1 MTSVLLYTNPAS
13 AAVLHAS
20 DFKAAGLNVLEV
32 VEDRHKLVQC
42 VVQHTPSV
50 LVCVLHDAD
59 EAHGADD
66 AFFSITQTIAQT
78 APCAVMVFTPD
89 ERAERIV
96 QATASGV
103 HAYVVNGYARAR
115 LPSLVRVAQARFTH
129 ERALQQ
135 SLADVSSRLEERQV
149 VDRAKAILMRARELS
164 DDDAFRLLRTAS
176 MHSNQRLGQV
186 SQHVIHSAHFA
197 EGVNRAGQLRM
208 LSQRLVKLYL
218 LQLLQPP
225 GETAEPHRRLFEA
238 SAQRIDAN
246 LALLDKNFSKHTF
259 GDVLGQTAS
268 TWSRLKRAL
277 QARPTAP
284 AMARVD
290 DLAEQL
296 LEQAERLTSTLE
308 GQGAMAPLQV
318 LNTAGRQRMLSQ
330 RFAKYALLGVLGG
343 PVLAARGN
351 TGMATTRTAFER
363 AQHYLSNLPLSTPD
377 IRRALEAARLGWQ
390 HTLAGAGQAQRAD
403 GQAQLALASE
413 ELLGVF
419 EQLSATYEGSMQM
432 LMG

>member
-1 MTSVLLYTNPAS
+1 MQV
-13 AAVLHAS
+13 S
-20 DFKAAGLNVLEV
+20 DFKVAGLNVLEV
-32 VEDRHKLVQC
+32 VEDRRKLVQC
-42 VVQHTPSV
+42 VLQHAPDV

-66 AFFSITQTIAQT
+66 AFFSITQTIAQI
-78 APCAVMVFTPD
+78 APCAVMVFTSD
-89 ERAERIV
+89 ESAERIV

-103 HAYVVNGYARAR
+103 HAYVVNGYTSQR
-115 LPSLVRVAQARFTH
+115 LPSLVRVAQARFAH

-135 SLADVSSRLEERQV
+135 SLTDVSSRLEERQV

-164 DDDAFRLLRTAS
+164 DDDAFRVLRTAS

-186 SQHVIHSAHFA
+186 SQHIIHSAHFA

-225 GETAEPHRRLFEA
+225 AHAAGPHQPLFEA
-238 SAQRIDAN
+238 SVQRIDAN
-246 LALLDKNFSKHTF
+246 LALLAKKFSKHTF
-259 GDVLGQTAS
+259 GDVLGQTAT

-277 QARPTAP
+277 QTKPTARE
-284 AMARVD
+284 MARVD

-296 LEQAERLTSTLE
+296 LEDAERLTSALE
-308 GQGAMAPLQV
+308 SEGAVAPLQV

-351 TGMATTRTAFER
+351 TGMATTRGDFEQ

-390 HTLAGAGQAQRAD
+390 HTLAGADQAQRLE

-419 EQLSATYEGSMQM
+419 EQLSATYESSMQM